1 MSVSLSH
8 RLRGRPR
15 SVFDPSITT
24 LFQFLDVQRTKII
37 ARFGLMHMIATNLC
51 EWLFVLIEETQHDI
65 YKSAKKRQDNAARDN
80 VSLSEVDFQFLSSN
94 TFRITKQLYEHKVN
108 CLRSDVMEPI
118 LIKSE
123 PYLAPCTVEY
133 SLLCAVILGLMWKN
147 AQADE
152 DRGGKAV
159 EPNKRLVFEWCWCFR
174 HARRQLA

>member
-1 MSVSLSH
+1 
-8 RLRGRPR
+8 
-15 SVFDPSITT
+15 
-24 LFQFLDVQRTKII
+24 
-37 ARFGLMHMIATNLC
+37 MHMIATNLC

-159 EPNKRLVFEWCWCFR
+159 EPNKRLVFERCWCFR